1 MATAKKT
8 EDKVTEP
15 VTVTFDIPEVQP
27 EDTPPVKQP
36 SMDDF
41 APVVPPPRK
50 AVRSSKRTSVET
62 EVERLRTELDRNFS
76 IIAIAICMRDAW
88 DGQLILLNKD
98 QVIDSWMEVAK
109 VNPRFR
115 QALLKLMDVG
125 VYATAIS
132 NSLALAV
139 AVLAHHS
146 LTPNPDMVMT
156 AVSYTGLK
164 MPTDEQVAAMESMF
178 DIFEDAPDA
187 ASVNGNGSS

>member
-15 VTVTFDIPEVQP
+15 VTVSFDIPNVEA
-27 EDTPPVKQP
+27 DDKPPVSTP

-50 AVRSSKRTSVET
+50 AVRSSKRTTVDQ

-98 QVIDSWMEVAK
+98 TVIDSWMEVAK
-109 VNPRFR
+109 VNPKFR

-132 NSLALAV
+132 NSLAMAV

-146 LTPNPDMVMT
+146 MTPNPEMVMT

-164 MPTDEQVAAMESMF
+164 MPTDEQVAQMEAMF
-178 DIFEDAPDA
+178 DIFEDAPETA
-187 ASVNGNGSS
+187 NVNGNGSS